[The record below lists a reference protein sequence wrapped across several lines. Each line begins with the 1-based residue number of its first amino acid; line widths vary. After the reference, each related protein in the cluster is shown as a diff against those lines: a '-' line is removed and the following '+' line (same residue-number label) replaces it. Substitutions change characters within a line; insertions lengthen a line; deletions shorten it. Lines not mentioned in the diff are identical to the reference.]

1 MKHYQQD
8 KSFQGLAEKFA
19 RNIYG
24 TPKGRLRLKILR
36 DRMLAELPLDDQPL
50 QVLDAG
56 GGLGQISAWLAR
68 KGHDVLL
75 AEPAEEMLSYA
86 SKRLK
91 RAGVQTL
98 AASIQEL
105 SECLPSHQQTFD
117 LVVCHAV
124 LEWLYQPRVTLEELL
139 PRVKEG
145 GWLSLMFFNADALLF
160 TNVLRGNW
168 QRALGGELQG
178 KGKGKRLTPISP
190 LKPQEV
196 IDWLEQAGFE
206 IKGKTGVRIF
216 NDYLRLNLPPEARQE
231 RLLQL
236 EKRYCQQ
243 EPYWR
248 LGRYLLLHARKIPT
262 ARVSSEALILNR

>member
-1 MKHYQQD
+1 MPTVNQD

-36 DRMLAELPLDDQPL
+36 DRMLAELPLDDPPM

-68 KGHDVLL
+68 KGHEVLL
-75 AEPAEEMLSYA
+75 AEPAEEMLTYA
-86 SKRLK
+86 NKRLK
-91 RAGVQTL
+91 RAGVETL

-105 SECLPSHQQTFD
+105 SERLPDHQQAFD

-124 LEWLYQPRVTLEELL
+124 LEWLHQPQETLELL
-139 PRVKEG
+139 LSNVKPG
-145 GWLSLMFFNADALLF
+145 GYLSLMFFNADALLF
-160 TNVLRGNW
+160 ANILRGNW

-178 KGKGKRLTPISP
+178 KGKGTRLTPISP
-190 LKPQEV
+190 QQPDTVLS
-196 IDWLEQAGFE
+196 WLEQAGFE
-206 IKGKTGVRIF
+206 VHGKTGVRVF
-216 NDYLRLNLPPEARQE
+216 NDYLRLQRPPEATGE

-248 LGRYLLLHARKIPT
+248 LGRYVLLHARKTDI
-262 ARVSSEALILNR
+262 AV

>member
-1 MKHYQQD
+1 MPTLSQD

-36 DRMLAELPLDDQPL
+36 DRMLAELPLDQPPL

-75 AEPAEEMLSYA
+75 AEPAEEMLTFA
-86 SKRLK
+86 SKRLR
-91 RAGVQTL
+91 RADVQTL
-98 AASIQEL
+98 PASIQEL
-105 SECLPSHQQTFD
+105 SEHLAADQQAFD

-124 LEWLYQPRVTLEELL
+124 LEWLYQPQATLELL
-139 PRVKEG
+139 LSRVKSG
-145 GWLSLMFFNADALLF
+145 GYLSLMFFNADALMF

-168 QRALGGELQG
+168 QRALQGDLQG

-190 LKPQEV
+190 LPPEQV
-196 IDWLEQAGFE
+196 ITWLEAAGFQVY
-206 IKGKTGVRIF
+206 GKTGVRVF
-216 NDYLRLNLPPEARQE
+216 NDYLASKLPPEAKAE
-231 RLLQL
+231 RLLAL

-248 LGRYLLLHARKIPT
+248 LGRYILLHARK
-262 ARVSSEALILNR
+262 A